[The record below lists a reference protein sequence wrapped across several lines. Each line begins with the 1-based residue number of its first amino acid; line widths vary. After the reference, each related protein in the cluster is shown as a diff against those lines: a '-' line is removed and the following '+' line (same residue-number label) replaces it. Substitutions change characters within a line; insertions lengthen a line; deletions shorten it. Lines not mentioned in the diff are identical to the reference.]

1 MVVKR
6 KMRVDTLVVG
16 SVKKKNRVS
25 LCGTN
30 KYTNLRK
37 KYEYV

>member
-16 SVKKKNRVS
+16 SVKKKNRFPVW
-25 LCGTN
+25 
-30 KYTNLRK
+30 
-37 KYEYV
+37 YELNIKNTSTCD

>member
-16 SVKKKNRVS
+16 SVKKKNRFPV
-25 LCGTN
+25 CG
-30 KYTNLRK
+30 KYKNTVRD
-37 KYEYV
+37 